1 MIVRIFLLQCL
12 VVASLVFTQ
21 ATGFVASPSVLH
33 NRKQTVLYSN
43 SPTPEEEPD
52 PELVT
57 KEDFM
62 REMLRDPE
70 VIVKKKKSKK
80 TKHSKPYKVL
90 DNRDLLPF
98 SVNLQTPDP
107 YKHPDLKRKEA
118 KKHKRPK
125 DTIED
130 HVSSRLYRSESNQKD
145 TDNSKT
151 LLGDFSLDKH
161 TTTGDRLIIDN
172 IEYKVLRH
180 RCQYKYAG
188 GQQFVMIRKILEVK
202 EVERL
207 SVERNLKR
215 VFQSDPPTD
224 LPAEEE

>member
-1 MIVRIFLLQCL
+1 MIVRIFLLQSL
-12 VVASLVFTQ
+12 MVVSSLIPPS
-21 ATGFVASPSVLH
+21 AGFIVAPSIFQCE
-33 NRKQTVLYSN
+33 RRPISLYSN
-43 SPTPEEEPD
+43 PTPEEEED

-57 KEDFM
+57 KEAFM
-62 REMLRDPE
+62 REMLKDPE
-70 VIVKKKKSKK
+70 VIVKKKKSKT

-98 SVNLQTPDP
+98 SVNLQTPNP

-125 DTIED
+125 DAIED
-130 HVSSRLYRSESNQKD
+130 HVSSRLYRSDDGKNK
-145 TDNSKT
+145 DNSKT

-172 IEYKVLRH
+172 VEYKVMRH

-188 GQQFVMIRKILEVK
+188 GQQFVMVRKILEVK
-202 EVERL
+202 EVGRL
-207 SVERNLKR
+207 EVERNLKR
-215 VFQSDPPTD
+215 QFNSDPADHPT
-224 LPAEEE
+224 EEE